1 MNLCKLS
8 EYSEKEYDNY
18 LQRYKKLKKDQRD
31 FDEIFGNHIISQDF
45 ENFLHQKLI
54 SIKLMALLLNVVQ
67 N

>member
-31 FDEIFGNHIISQDF
+31 FDEIFGNHITSQDF
-45 ENFLHQKLI
+45 ENFLNKKLI